1 MHTFASCSV
10 FTGAKFF
17 REIWPM
23 LDERSS
29 AEQTSLSLN
38 RSLLSDVASSSAL

>member
-1 MHTFASCSV
+1 MHTFASSSILL
-10 FTGAKFF
+10 GAQFF

-38 RSLLSDVASSSAL
+38 RSLLSDVASSSVL